1 MEVVLAVL
9 RDSIRQSNEDKR
21 HYLNKL
27 RYYNGL
33 RTTAGWPPDFP

>member
-1 MEVVLAVL
+1 MQIVLADL
-9 RDSIRQSNEDKR
+9 ADSIRQSNEAKR

-27 RYYNGL
+27 TYYNGL